1 MKNLVDEKIK
11 QIRYFM
17 KENKITT
24 YMITLSDFH
33 NSEYPCEYFKGIEY
47 ISGFTGSSGTLIID
61 MNSSYLWT
69 DGRYFI
75 QCENEISGSEIKMM
89 KMAIEGYPSTFEFIE
104 KNLKEGDVFGFDG
117 RTVSF
122 EDYRKFLEISK
133 RNKFEIKMDLDILEK
148 IWKDRPELPKK
159 PAFLLEEKFSGE
171 SFGEKIKK
179 IRKIME
185 EKEVDI
191 HILSTLDDI
200 AWLLNLRGDDI
211 KYNPFVMSYLVILK
225 DKVLLFADNFKFSNE
240 IKEYFNKNSIVLYEY
255 FKFYNYLKDIDENK
269 KILLD
274 YNNVNSLIVKNLN
287 KNIMIINSENP
298 TILLKAIKN
307 SIELENTRNCHIKD
321 GIAITKFMYWLKNQN
336 FEEKDI
342 KELDAVEMVEKY
354 RREQK
359 GYLGNNFS
367 TISAHGK
374 NSAMMHYL
382 PSEKSNDR
390 LRNGS
395 FLLVDSGGHYYEG
408 STDITRTFAIGKVS
422 EEMKKHYTYVLK
434 SLISLSKLKF
444 PKGTT
449 CGNLDTVA
457 RSVIWNLGFDYR
469 CATGHGVGYLGGVH
483 EEPNVLRGKS
493 QVVME
498 KNMVTTIEPGIYL
511 ENKYGIR
518 LENEVISKKIFEN
531 EYGEY
536 LDFET
541 ITLVPFDSDAIIY
554 EYLDESE
561 KEWLKKY
568 NDKIINKIGN
578 CLEIEEKEWLKKTI
592 CKF

>member
-1 MKNLVDEKIK
+1 MKNLVNKKINE
-11 QIRYFM
+11 IRYFM
-17 KENKITT
+17 RENKITT

-33 NSEYPCEYFKGIEY
+33 NSEYPCDYFKGIEY
-47 ISGFTGSSGTLIID
+47 MSGFTGSSGTLIID

-89 KMAIEGYPSTFEFIE
+89 KMAVEGYPNIFEFIE
-104 KNLKEGDVFGFDG
+104 KNLKEGDSFGFDG

-133 RNKFEIKMDLDILEK
+133 RNKFEIKMDLDLLEK
-148 IWKDRPELPKK
+148 VWKDRPELPKE

-171 SFGEKIKK
+171 TFENKIKK
-179 IRKIME
+179 IRDIIR
-185 EKEVDI
+185 EKEVDTY
-191 HILSTLDDI
+191 ILSTLDDI

-211 KYNPFVMSYLVILK
+211 KYNPFVMSYLIILK
-225 DKVLLFADNFKFSNE
+225 DKVLLFADNFKFSDK
-240 IKEYFNKNSIVLYEY
+240 IKEYFKQNSINLYEY
-255 FKFYNYLKDIDENK
+255 FEFYNYLKNIDENK

-287 KNIMIINSENP
+287 KNIIIINSQNP
-298 TILLKAIKN
+298 VISLKSIKN
-307 SIELENTRNCHIKD
+307 PIELENIRNCHIKD
-321 GIAITKFMYWLKNQN
+321 GVAITKFMYWLKKQS
-336 FEEKDI
+336 FDEKDVR
-342 KELDAVEMVEKY
+342 ELDTVDVVEKY

-367 TISAHGK
+367 TISAYGK

-390 LRNGS
+390 LKNGS

-408 STDITRTFAIGKVS
+408 STDITRTFAIGKVN
-422 EEMKKHYTYVLK
+422 EEMRKHYTYVLK

-457 RSVIWNLGFDYR
+457 RSVIWNLGLDYR

-483 EEPNVLRGKS
+483 EGPNVLRGKS
-493 QVVME
+493 QVVMK

-541 ITLVPFDSDAIIY
+541 ITLVPFDNDVIDY
-554 EYLDESE
+554 QYLDDSE
-561 KEWLKKY
+561 REWLKNY
-568 NDKIINKIGN
+568 NQKIFEKISN
-578 CLEIEEKEWLKKTI
+578 YLENEEKEWLI
-592 CKF
+592 SLLYKF

>member
-1 MKNLVDEKIK
+1 MKNLVNEKIDEV
-11 QIRYFM
+11 RHFM
-17 KENKITT
+17 KENRITS

-33 NSEYPCEYFKGIEY
+33 NSEYPCDYFKGIEY
-47 ISGFTGSSGTLIID
+47 ISGFTGSNGTLIINLD
-61 MNSSYLWT
+61 SSYLWT
-69 DGRYFI
+69 DGRYFT

-89 KMAIEGYPSTFEFIE
+89 KMAVKGFPTIFEFI
-104 KNLKEGDVFGFDG
+104 KNNLKENDVFGFDG

-122 EDYRKFLEISK
+122 EDYSKFLKISEK
-133 RNKFEIKMDLDILEK
+133 NKFQIKMDLDLLEK
-148 IWKDRPELPKK
+148 VWKDRPLLPKE
-159 PAFLLEEKFSGE
+159 PSFLLEERFSGE
-171 SFGEKIKK
+171 SFESKIKK
-179 IRKIME
+179 IRDIMD
-185 EKEVDI
+185 EKNVDI
-191 HILSTLDDI
+191 HILSTIDDI

-211 KYNPFVMSYLVILK
+211 KYNPFVMAYAIILS

-240 IKEYFNKNSIVLYEY
+240 IKEYFEENSIVLYEY
-255 FKFYNYLKDIDENK
+255 FEFYNYLKNIDENK

-274 YNNVNSLIVKNLN
+274 YNNVNSLIVKSLN
-287 KNIMIINSENP
+287 KNIEIINSENP

-307 SIELENTRNCHIKD
+307 EIELNNTRNCHIKD
-321 GIAITKFMYWLKNQN
+321 GVAITKFMYWLKNQK
-336 FEEKDI
+336 FEEEEI
-342 KELDAVEMVEKY
+342 NELDTVKRVQKY
-354 RREQK
+354 RKKQV
-359 GYLGNNFS
+359 GYIGNNFS
-367 TISAHGK
+367 TISAYGK

-408 STDITRTFAIGKVS
+408 STDITRTFAIGEIS

-457 RSVIWNLGFDYR
+457 RSVIWNLGLDYR
-469 CATGHGVGYLGGVH
+469 CATGHGVGYLGNVH

-493 QVVME
+493 QVIME

-541 ITLVPFDSDAIIY
+541 ITLVPFDRDAILFKYLNEDEKEWLKEYNQKVFKEIN
-554 EYLDESE
+554 EYLDEDE
-561 KEWLKKY
+561 KEWLKKITL
-568 NDKIINKIGN
+568 N
-578 CLEIEEKEWLKKTI
+578 
-592 CKF
+592 F

>member
-1 MKNLVDEKIK
+1 MKNLVNEKIDEV
-11 QIRYFM
+11 RHFM
-17 KENKITT
+17 KENRITS

-33 NSEYPCEYFKGIEY
+33 NSEYPCDYFKGIEY
-47 ISGFTGSSGTLIID
+47 ISGFTGSNGTLIINLD
-61 MNSSYLWT
+61 SSYLWT
-69 DGRYFI
+69 DGRYFT

-89 KMAIEGYPSTFEFIE
+89 KMAVEGFPTIFEFI
-104 KNLKEGDVFGFDG
+104 KNNLKENDVFGFDG

-122 EDYRKFLEISK
+122 EDYSKFLKISEK
-133 RNKFEIKMDLDILEK
+133 NKFQIKMDLDLLEK
-148 IWKDRPELPKK
+148 VWKDRPLLPKE
-159 PAFLLEEKFSGE
+159 PSFLLEERFSGE
-171 SFGEKIKK
+171 SFESKIKK
-179 IRKIME
+179 IRDIMD
-185 EKEVDI
+185 EKNVDI
-191 HILSTLDDI
+191 HILSTIDDI

-211 KYNPFVMSYLVILK
+211 KYNPFVMAYAIILS

-240 IKEYFNKNSIVLYEY
+240 IKEYFEENSIVLYEY
-255 FKFYNYLKDIDENK
+255 FEFYNYLKNIDENK

-274 YNNVNSLIVKNLN
+274 YNNVNSLIVKSLN
-287 KNIMIINSENP
+287 KNIEIINSENP

-307 SIELENTRNCHIKD
+307 EIELNNTRNCHIKD
-321 GIAITKFMYWLKNQN
+321 GVAITKFMYWLKNQR
-336 FEEKDI
+336 FKEEEI
-342 KELDAVEMVEKY
+342 NELDTVKRVQKY
-354 RREQK
+354 RKKQV
-359 GYLGNNFS
+359 GYIGNNFS
-367 TISAHGK
+367 TISAYGK

-408 STDITRTFAIGKVS
+408 STDITRTFAIGEIS

-457 RSVIWNLGFDYR
+457 RSVIWNLGLDYR
-469 CATGHGVGYLGGVH
+469 CATGHGVGYLGNVH

-493 QVVME
+493 QVIME

-541 ITLVPFDSDAIIY
+541 ITLVPFDRDAILF
-554 EYLDESE
+554 EYLNEDE
-561 KEWLKKY
+561 KEWLKEY
-568 NDKIINKIGN
+568 NQKVFKEINEY
-578 CLEIEEKEWLKKTI
+578 LDEDEKEWLKNI
-592 CKF
+592 ILNF